1 MLFPFTFFLFPLPYP
16 LYITLPSQ
24 VLSHN
29 ISVSQLSLQKQALD
43 KELDTHKEKLKWTE
57 GQLKE
62 SQKKETQTQAQLTV
76 TPCRPHQPLAYTHSH
91 AVLRRGV
98 ASQGLCALTI

>member
-1 MLFPFTFFLFPLPYP
+1 MLFPFTFIFPLPYP
-16 LYITLPSQ
+16 VYITLPSQ

-29 ISVSQLSLQKQALD
+29 ISISQLSLQKQALD

-76 TPCRPHQPLAYTHSH
+76 TPSHPHQPLSHTHSH
-91 AVLRRGV
+91 AVLMWGV
-98 ASQGLCALTI
+98 ASQGLFALTI